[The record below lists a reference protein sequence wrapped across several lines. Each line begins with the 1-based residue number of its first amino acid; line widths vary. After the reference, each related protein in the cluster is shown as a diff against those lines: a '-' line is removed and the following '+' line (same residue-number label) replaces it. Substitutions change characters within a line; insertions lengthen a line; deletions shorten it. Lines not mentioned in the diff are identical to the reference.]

1 MKVLLVDDHALF
13 RAGIGSLLSA
23 SGHTV
28 VGEAKN
34 GFEALEK
41 ARSLRPDLVLMDI
54 QMPECNGLEAT
65 RLIKAEMPEMKI
77 VMVTVSHDDADLFEA
92 IKSGAEGY
100 LIKDMSEEDFNQ
112 VLTGVAEGEAPLS
125 RGIATRIL
133 DEFARVSR
141 KDESGDSDKDG
152 LTDREHDVLQLITE
166 GATNK
171 EIAKKLVITEN
182 TVNFHVKNI
191 LTKLHLR
198 NRAEAV
204 AYAFRTGLVKID
216 PPENA

>member
-1 MKVLLVDDHALF
+1 MKVLLADDHALF
-13 RAGIGSLLSA
+13 RAGIESLLSA
-23 SGHTV
+23 SGHKV

-65 RLIKAEMPEMKI
+65 RLIKVEMPEMKI

-100 LIKDMSEEDFNQ
+100 LLKDMSEEDFNQ

-133 DEFARVSR
+133 DEFARVAR
-141 KDESGDSDKDG
+141 KDESGGSDKDD
-152 LTDREHDVLQLITE
+152 LTNREHDVLQLIIE

-171 EIAKKLVITEN
+171 EIAEKLVITEN

-204 AYAFRTGLVKID
+204 AYAFRTGLVEID
-216 PPENA
+216 PPGSA